1 MWPISHNSLYFHSLT
16 VYNSLIHFTNAC
28 NTLRTQPV
36 GYSQWQRHQFNLKC
50 RLRYSKYR
58 NNTFWWPNF
67 NIWLGIL
74 HRYTR
79 DRCHDTLWIVRFF
92 LHSIWFF
99 LLIRKGFWFHWN
111 SLDFQGFF
119 FQLDFQFFLNSI
131 FSSFSTRFS
140 FFFYPILSLFSTIYK
155 RAKNTLDIEMKTIKQ
170 FIDKQKLWFIQK
182 NGLRLTS
189 YRLNLYEWHLG

>member
-1 MWPISHNSLYFHSLT
+1 MQSKMIYACINVKLKKVSTRYTLSYIRIPDKYSKHPDKCDRSPTIRYTFTHSST

-67 NIWLGIL
+67 NIWLEIL

-99 LLIRKGFWFHWN
+99 LLIRKGVWFHWN
-111 SLDFQGFF
+111 GLDFQGFF
-119 FQLDFQFFLNSI
+119 
-131 FSSFSTRFS
+131 
-140 FFFYPILSLFSTIYK
+140 
-155 RAKNTLDIEMKTIKQ
+155 
-170 FIDKQKLWFIQK
+170 
-182 NGLRLTS
+182 
-189 YRLNLYEWHLG
+189 